1 MKQTSRILASVLVP
15 LLSFSA
21 VVGTGFSTWAFQTG
35 DNSAVAELENPLYQ
49 EHRLIIPS
57 YTNGGKPSFS
67 PALDWTYKG
76 YAVAP
81 ECEYLASWSAASGS
95 AFYTEYLD
103 FAGVDAEGMFLAP
116 TSIKDRLQEGAD
128 GTSFHSVPLFRW
140 KDGKEPTTPEEYE
153 RVMTQIKEDK
163 DANPLVLTLTIQY
176 EEI

>member
-1 MKQTSRILASVLVP
+1 MSILFIDACIRPVSRTMTLCRAARMTYIYTAGGRIP
-15 LLSFSA
+15 R
-21 VVGTGFSTWAFQTG
+21 
-35 DNSAVAELENPLYQ
+35 DNSAVAELNVRIEVKVLAEIGTVTFHENPLYQ

-116 TSIKDRLQEGAD
+116 TSIKDRLQEGGSGSRRA
-128 GTSFHSVPLFRW
+128 LLL
-140 KDGKEPTTPEEYE
+140 PTG
-153 RVMTQIKEDK
+153 RARCLAWIGG
-163 DANPLVLTLTIQY
+163 
-176 EEI
+176 